1 MTGAFGYGKGEIAKT
16 TDKGRSWNIIQMEIP
31 ETERPEEGQPMMEE
45 IGGQLLMQM
54 EIISLWNI

>member
-1 MTGAFGYGKGEIAKT
+1 
-16 TDKGRSWNIIQMEIP
+16 MEIP